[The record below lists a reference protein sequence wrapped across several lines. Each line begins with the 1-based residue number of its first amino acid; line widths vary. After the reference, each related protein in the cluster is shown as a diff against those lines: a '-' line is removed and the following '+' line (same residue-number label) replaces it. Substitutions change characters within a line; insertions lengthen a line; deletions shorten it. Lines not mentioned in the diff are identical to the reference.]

1 MAGWTFTVS
10 QGLLL
15 AADASVEATAAGAG
29 PGAIDP
35 KQWIVTGIAAGVIF
49 ALYLAFLFT
58 TRAGIIAR
66 AAAKEAIR
74 QPVFPMLMGLSI
86 LMLVVNTFIPFFSLG
101 DDVKMLEICGL
112 ATMLICG
119 MLLAIW
125 TSSMSIADEI
135 EGKTAM
141 TLLSKPINR
150 RQFIVGKFMGIQT
163 AVLTLLVPIAIVFCG
178 LVYYKMFYDARESA
192 SADTLT
198 TEIAFYEA
206 LRVLPGV
213 ALVFLEITIMSAISV
228 AISTRLPM
236 VVNMVTCLAIFVVG
250 HLTPSLVG
258 ANLGKLEPVMFIARM
273 IAIVLPAVE
282 NFNIESAI
290 VTGAMVPP
298 AYIGWTALYTAA
310 YTAMAIVLAF
320 MLFEDRDLA

>member
-1 MAGWTFTVS
+1 MSAWAWMAST
-10 QGLLL
+10 GLLL
-15 AADASVEATAAGAG
+15 AADANPEAAAAAGAMPQSAG
-29 PGAIDP
+29 GTQWAIAGG
-35 KQWIVTGIAAGVIF
+35 VALALLAAL
-49 ALYLAFLFT
+49 AAFLFT
-58 TRAGIIAR
+58 TRSGIIAR

-74 QPVFPMLMGLSI
+74 QPIFPLLMGVSI
-86 LMLVVNTFIPFFSLG
+86 LMLVINTFIPFFSLG

-150 RQFIVGKFMGIQT
+150 RQFIIGKFVGIQT
-163 AVLTLLVPIAIVFCG
+163 AVLMLLVPVVIVFAA
-178 LVYYKMFYDARESA
+178 LVFYKGFYDARESA
-192 SADTLT
+192 K
-198 TEIAFYEA
+198 EITQAEA
-206 LRVLPGV
+206 LAEAISILPGT
-213 ALVFLEITIMSAISV
+213 ALVLMEITIMSAISV

-258 ANLGKLEPVMFIARM
+258 ANLGKLEVVMFMANVIA
-273 IAIVLPAVE
+273 AVLPAVE
-282 NFNIESAI
+282 NFNIETAI
-290 VTGAMVPP
+290 VTGKMVP
-298 AYIGWTALYTAA
+298 ASYLGVAAVYSAA
-310 YTAMAIVLAF
+310 YAAMAILLAF
-320 MLFEDRDLA
+320 ILFEDRDLA